1 MIYLSPRPSKSS
13 LKECYPDTYYT
24 SKKSDKFNLSKKLFE
39 RRYLNRLNRFSKATN
54 KQPKSLFEVGY
65 GDGSFLTFLKSKW
78 ENNCDLSGIDFKL
91 PKMSH
96 HLDGINL
103 FEGDFSTIK
112 LNQTFDVI
120 VMYQVLEHLQDPL
133 TICKELHSMLKEDGI
148 LVIEVPNWDSLWRKV
163 FSQHWSGLQ
172 IPRHQI
178 FFSPKTLQQLL
189 DKAGFKTKDFN
200 LVFDPGDLSVS
211 LCNFLADK
219 LKLKTSPRLL
229 WFYIP
234 IALLSAPIV
243 ILQNLILKNS
253 GSMEIIVF
261 KK

>member
-1 MIYLSPRPSKSS
+1 MNKKQFIKIVESDCPQCHSSDKIILITHLRDVEDGTPGRYNINVCNNCELIYLSPRPSKSS

-148 LVIEVPNWDSLWRKV
+148 LVIEVPNWDSLWRN
-163 FSQHWSGLQ
+163 H
-172 IPRHQI
+172 
-178 FFSPKTLQQLL
+178 
-189 DKAGFKTKDFN
+189 
-200 LVFDPGDLSVS
+200 
-211 LCNFLADK
+211 
-219 LKLKTSPRLL
+219 
-229 WFYIP
+229 
-234 IALLSAPIV
+234 
-243 ILQNLILKNS
+243 
-253 GSMEIIVF
+253 
-261 KK
+261 